1 MKLIGQHSEGIGENQ
16 GATVSQGQAFTVKPH
31 IHRQTFGKEDAE
43 VVHADKGDP
52 RKSDRSEHPEVVG
65 LAEAFVEVS
74 TGGDKEISGT
84 LLGLR
89 RGWIFSF
96 LHLEA
101 HHCEAEAIDEADS
114 EKDEGEM
121 LLRFAEDIVVKEN
134 AGDQADCAKNP
145 VESSEQGTWNH
156 VIDEAVEDRI
166 CHHRRQFEHAPTQA
180 NDDQGACGKARGVLA
195 QSLMKKIA
203 ELWAE
208 GHCDHGEDDKRNVNG

>member
-1 MKLIGQHSEGIGENQ
+1 MKLVGQHSEGIGENQ
-16 GATVSQGQAFTVKPH
+16 RATVGQGQTFAVKSH
-31 IHRQTFGKEDAE
+31 IHGQTFGEVDAE

-74 TGGDKEISGT
+74 AGGDKEISGT
-84 LLGLR
+84 FLGLR

-101 HHCEAEAIDEADS
+101 HHCEAEAIHETDS

-134 AGDQADCAKNP
+134 TGD
-145 VESSEQGTWNH
+145 
-156 VIDEAVEDRI
+156 
-166 CHHRRQFEHAPTQA
+166 
-180 NDDQGACGKARGVLA
+180 
-195 QSLMKKIA
+195 
-203 ELWAE
+203 
-208 GHCDHGEDDKRNVNG
+208 